1 MPDTAAESKLFF
13 FFCRSFFLSFSFTL
27 SNGDF
32 FFSFAQASW
41 HAHRHSSNTT
51 QSIKMYWHVAPCVL
65 FVSCITHSLIHHPT
79 SKYKEVFVYFS
90 NRILSYTPKTRL
102 NQQAMIVNSRVG
114 TREQTRLVRKRARNS
129 TDQSI
134 RQSVRGSSS
143 GAAENPLYS
152 PHFMPRAPFHS
163 SHTKCK
169 ALFDFVNSPY
179 DDDYDG
185 KLFSLLPFP
194 PPPLP
199 LPPSPF
205 YFHSHEYSYR
215 N

>member
-1 MPDTAAESKLFF
+1 
-13 FFCRSFFLSFSFTL
+13 
-27 SNGDF
+27 
-32 FFSFAQASW
+32 
-41 HAHRHSSNTT
+41 
-51 QSIKMYWHVAPCVL
+51 MYWHVAPCVL

-79 SKYKEVFVYFS
+79 SKYKEVFFYFS

-152 PHFMPRAPFHS
+152 PHFMPRAKHS
-163 SHTKCK
+163 LTSLIHLMTTTMMESC
-169 ALFDFVNSPY
+169 SPY
-179 DDDYDG
+179 
-185 KLFSLLPFP
+185 FP
-194 PPPLP
+194 SP

-205 YFHSHEYSYR
+205 PLPPSIFIVTNILIETNLYQCDSV
-215 N
+215 